1 MAIKHWILGL
11 LSMTTWV
18 AVAQTNEPTIADLQQ
33 AIEVNDAARVAYL
46 FREKRFDPN
55 FYLPNGETPLVYAIR
70 MDADVIVN
78 KVLLRHRQLN
88 VKIPTL
94 RGETP
99 LMLAAI
105 KGDTALA
112 QTLLFMGADINVNFG
127 WTALHYAA
135 TSGSTEMVRLLI
147 KNGADLNALTE
158 RQITPIYMAARAIS
172 ADTVKVLLEAG
183 ADKTICNDQGVSP
196 ADIARQRGDSELAK
210 TLAIDACRDMT
221 PPAQEVVIIPSEINE
236 TATEQGN
243 TNNAQNPAP

>member
-1 MAIKHWILGL
+1 MANKQWILSL
-11 LSMTTWV
+11 L
-18 AVAQTNEPTIADLQQ
+18 AVMSLSAGAQSNEPTIADLQQ
-33 AIEVNDAARVAYL
+33 AIEVHDAARVAYL

-70 MDADVIVN
+70 MDADIIVN

-105 KGDTALA
+105 KGDTALV

-135 TSGSTEMVRLLI
+135 TSGSSETVRLLI
-147 KNGADLNALTE
+147 KNGADLNALTD
-158 RQITPIYMAARAIS
+158 RQITPLYMAARAIS
-172 ADTVKVLLEAG
+172 TDSVKALLDAG

-210 TLAIDACRDMT
+210 ALAIDACRDMT
-221 PPAQEVVIIPSEINE
+221 PETQEVVITPENVSENE
-236 TATEQGN
+236 PQQGN
-243 TNNAQNPAP
+243 TNNAQNPAS